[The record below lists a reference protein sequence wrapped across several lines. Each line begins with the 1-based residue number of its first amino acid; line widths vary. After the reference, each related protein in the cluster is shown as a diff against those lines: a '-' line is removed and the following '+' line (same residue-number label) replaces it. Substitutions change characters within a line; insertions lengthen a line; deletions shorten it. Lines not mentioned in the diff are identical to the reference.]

1 MAPTGD
7 DTSEK
12 NWPALRRAGVLNT
25 FVNKHVR
32 LIEMADRRAQVM
44 ITINAFLIPFVA
56 SQLNVGEHR
65 VTIIVF
71 MVFALLSIYTSVI
84 SLLPKQYGDSENRDY
99 QLFHFTGI
107 QRFDED
113 EYLERMRNAFEDSEG
128 LLPYVAYDLY
138 HISTCILRPK
148 FLWLRISYFT
158 FLTGLSISL
167 LLFCLL

>member
-1 MAPTGD
+1 MAPGAD
-7 DTSEK
+7 NAPD
-12 NWPALRRAGVLNT
+12 NHWPALRRTGVLNT
-25 FVNKHVR
+25 FIHKHVR
-32 LIEMADRRAQVM
+32 FIELADRRAQVM

-56 SQLNVGEHR
+56 SQLHVTEHR

-71 MVFALLSIYTSVI
+71 MVFALLSIYAAVI
-84 SLLPKQYGDSENRDY
+84 SLLPKHYGDSKNRDF

-113 EYLERMRNAFEDSEG
+113 DYLERMKAIFADSEG
-128 LLPYVAYDLY
+128 LVPYLAYDLY

-158 FLTGLSISL
+158 FLTGLSVSL
-167 LLFCLL
+167 LLFCLS